1 MKDDEV
7 ERLFAYGWVDLLLA
21 VILAIC
27 GVAGI
32 AFVAGYLT

>member
-1 MKDDEV
+1 MKDDED
-7 ERLFAYGWVDLLLA
+7 LYSPDWVDLFFA

-32 AFVAGYLT
+32 AFVAGYLS

>member
-7 ERLFAYGWVDLLLA
+7 EGLFAYGWVDLFFA

>member
-7 ERLFAYGWVDLLLA
+7 ESLFAYGWLDLFLA
-21 VILAIC
+21 AILAIC

-32 AFVAGYLT
+32 AFVAGYLL

>member
-1 MKDDEV
+1 MKDYEV
-7 ERLFAYGWVDLLLA
+7 EGLFAYGWLDLLLA

-32 AFVAGYLT
+32 AFVAGYLL